1 LTRLFPGKV
10 EKTQV
15 MLATLELQKRGPVDS
30 ANEREKLVE
39 VLTKTEKSDRIL
51 REVANDAIKKVD
63 ERYQFLRTTVRDG
76 GKASLGDAYGPG
88 AENVA
93 LGAGAGH
100 CYEDTNVYGQGAK
113 AFLGDRFNMPD
124 FLAD

>member
-1 LTRLFPGKV
+1 LTRLFPGDV
-10 EKTQV
+10 QKTQM
-15 MLATLELQKRGPVDS
+15 MLATLELQQRVPVDS

-63 ERYQFLRTTVRDG
+63 ERHQYIRTTIRDG
-76 GKASLGDAYGPG
+76 KAAFGDAYGPG
-88 AENVA
+88 AEKVA
-93 LGAGAGH
+93 LGPGH
-100 CYEDTNVYGQGAK
+100 RFEDTNVYGQGAK
-113 AFLGDRFNMPD
+113 ASFGDRFNMPD